1 MASFSLFV
9 HLSRL
14 RGICFYGVL
23 QKDCITSFQWTLL
36 WKLFKA
42 KFLAKFFYQYFYF
55 FIFVRH
61 LIAITVTLISGMDE
75 QTKSYKLC
83 FIEGSSKDLPFNPW
97 AARELFLMTS
107 LERRLWSN
115 CLAWLRRLNIKR
127 GKFIYFICTHI
138 TYFSSRFPY
147 FSVFTLVALIPNSCP
162 LDVRFPVPFNS
173 NPGAQSSLGDLTT
186 RGGPNRIGT
195 FSSVSPCLFVC
206 LSVCLSVWPSYLSVC
221 LSVWPSYLC
230 LFCLFVCLSFCL
242 SLPLSFFSLYLSIY
256 LSRIIHP
263 SNYLTPPNSILI
275 QSRNVW

>member
-1 MASFSLFV
+1 
-9 HLSRL
+9 
-14 RGICFYGVL
+14 
-23 QKDCITSFQWTLL
+23 
-36 WKLFKA
+36 
-42 KFLAKFFYQYFYF
+42 
-55 FIFVRH
+55 
-61 LIAITVTLISGMDE
+61 
-75 QTKSYKLC
+75 
-83 FIEGSSKDLPFNPW
+83 
-97 AARELFLMTS
+97 MTS

-127 GKFIYFICTHI
+127 GKFIYFICTHT

-206 LSVCLSVWPSYLSVC
+206 LSDRLICLSVCLSVWPSYLCLSVC

-242 SLPLSFFSLYLSIY
+242 SLPLSFFSLSIYQSIY
-256 LSRIIHP
+256 LELSTLPII
-263 SNYLTPPNSILI
+263 
-275 QSRNVW
+275 